1 MEYLRFGNR
10 YFICLTP
17 LYVLGLAIT
26 FSQVARS
33 IMGTSRATVVA
44 RSLTTLFVAWNLA
57 FIFQWG
63 THMVPARGPIS
74 WKQMVRNQFVVV
86 PRLATSDFA
95 AYFRNRSG
103 LMRHIEKEDVHQLE
117 LRQGAANSE
126 VTTGLTGQ
134 TFQVEQPALRI
145 VPPRGWMNVDFREL
159 WEGRELLYFFV
170 WRDIKVRYKQTAIGA
185 AWAVIQPF
193 MTMVVFSLFFGKLAK
208 MDSHG
213 LPYPI
218 FYYSALL
225 PWMYFA
231 SAVQNATNVVVEQQQ
246 VITKVYFPRLV
257 LPLSAVVSGLL
268 DFSISFV
275 VFLGM
280 MAYFRIVPSP
290 AILLF
295 PFFLLLAVMTALG
308 VGLWLSALNAI
319 YRDVRYV
326 IPFLV
331 QFWLFASPVA
341 YPSSL
346 VPERWRWLYGLN
358 PMAGVIEGFRW
369 ALTGHGQPPNIMLAI
384 SFGMVVLLVA
394 SGLAF
399 FHRMEGTI
407 ADVV

>member
-1 MEYLRFGNR
+1 VTN
-10 YFICLTP
+10 
-17 LYVLGLAIT
+17 GLAEY
-26 FSQVARS
+26 A
-33 IMGTSRATVVA
+33 
-44 RSLTTLFVAWNLA
+44 
-57 FIFQWG
+57 
-63 THMVPARGPIS
+63 VP
-74 WKQMVRNQFVVV
+74 
-86 PRLATSDFA
+86 
-95 AYFRNRSG
+95 
-103 LMRHIEKEDVHQLE
+103 IEPPV
-117 LRQGAANSE
+117 
-126 VTTGLTGQ
+126 
-134 TFQVEQPALRI
+134 LRI
-145 VPPRGWMNVDFREL
+145 VPPRGWLDIDFKEL
-159 WEGRELLYFFV
+159 WAARELLYFFV

-225 PWMYFA
+225 PWTYFA
-231 SAVQNATNVVVEQQQ
+231 GALQQATSVVVDQQH

-257 LPLSAVVSGLL
+257 LPLAAVTSGLL
-268 DFSISFV
+268 DFTISFL
-275 VFLGM
+275 VFVGIM
-280 MAYFRIVPSP
+280 VWYRIKPGP
-290 AILLF
+290 ALFLF
-295 PFFLLLAVMTALG
+295 PLFLLLAVLTALG
-308 VGLWLSALNAI
+308 VGLWLSALNAL

-346 VPERWRWLYGLN
+346 VPEHWRWLYGLN

-369 ALTGHGQPPNIMLAI
+369 ALTGHGQPPNVMLAV
-384 SFGMVVLLVA
+384 STGMVLLLVVG
-394 SGLAF
+394 GLAF